1 VFHGFFFFFF
11 FFLLTETRWFNDFT
25 LAAWSALAMGI
36 AMQPVPPDLCR
47 MVNITCSDC
56 EISDYN
62 RRWHFLGVGCMHCF
76 SFNTTVDQILMQGRD
91 AAAYLDALEASQA
104 TEAGG
109 VPANIS
115 MPTLNVPAN
124 SGRQNEYH
132 EMQDRMDDEPS
143 EDIDDLST

>member
-1 VFHGFFFFFF
+1 
-11 FFLLTETRWFNDFT
+11 
-25 LAAWSALAMGI
+25 
-36 AMQPVPPDLCR
+36 
-47 MVNITCSDC
+47 
-56 EISDYN
+56 
-62 RRWHFLGVGCMHCF
+62 
-76 SFNTTVDQILMQGRD
+76 MQGRD